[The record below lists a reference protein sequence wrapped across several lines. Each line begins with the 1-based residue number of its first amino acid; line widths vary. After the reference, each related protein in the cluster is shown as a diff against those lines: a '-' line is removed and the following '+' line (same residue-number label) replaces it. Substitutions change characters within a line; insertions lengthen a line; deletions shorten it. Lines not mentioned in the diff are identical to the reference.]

1 MHSVVDRKHIPRGQY
16 SLCKCLYSGHYTH
29 TLVGLSEVARV
40 REKPYS
46 GGLEAERTRWS
57 SVAIAT
63 PTGDTQKMTNSFL
76 QVNKV
81 FIYKSKIFKS
91 RVHGISISMTEGA
104 PLSLAEY
111 VSMCYSL

>member
-1 MHSVVDRKHIPRGQY
+1 MYSRHS
-16 SLCKCLYSGHYTH
+16 LYI
-29 TLVGLSEVARV
+29 LVGLSEVARV

-46 GGLEAERTRWS
+46 GGLEAERTRWL

-81 FIYKSKIFKS
+81 FISAI
-91 RVHGISISMTEGA
+91 IPNLQE
-104 PLSLAEY
+104 
-111 VSMCYSL
+111 